1 MACLHDDYISA
12 CEGVARREPRPLSQ
26 KSLLNIHTDL
36 CALYTW
42 ATSPGI
48 ELAATHIFHTIE
60 RPEADTPVIE
70 TFTREQIRDMLKAC
84 KQHHSRWQGTRAR
97 EETACRVFREV
108 HRPCLVALS
117 HPAEENP
124 QTG

>member
-1 MACLHDDYISA
+1 MAWLRDDYISA
-12 CEGVARREPRPLSQ
+12 REGVSRREPRPLSQ

-42 ATSPGI
+42 AISPGI

-70 TFTREQIRDMLKAC
+70 TF
-84 KQHHSRWQGTRAR
+84 AR
-97 EETACRVFREV
+97 ERSMRSTMMRTAGM
-108 HRPCLVALS
+108 CLYTYTITAS
-117 HPAEENP
+117 PFSA
-124 QTG
+124 